1 MVHLETKREEP
12 MLDCLLDYLRVV
24 PNYNFIVTVIAIAM
38 VIYWLGAKNRQWRLE
53 GLLRRVWE
61 KRNKEIRYKKIQKGT
76 QDQRIIENK
85 S

>member
-24 PNYNFIVTVIAIAM
+24 PNYNFIVTAIAIAM
-38 VIYWLGAKNRQWRLE
+38 FIRWLGAKNRQWRLE

-76 QDQRIIENK
+76 QDQGLIENK

>member
-1 MVHLETKREEP
+1 

-24 PNYNFIVTVIAIAM
+24 PNYNFIVTMIAIAM
-38 VIYWLGAKNRQWRLE
+38 VISWLGAKNRQWRLE

-61 KRNKEIRYKKIQKGT
+61 KRNKEIRYKKIQKGR
-76 QDQRIIENK
+76 QDQRLIENK